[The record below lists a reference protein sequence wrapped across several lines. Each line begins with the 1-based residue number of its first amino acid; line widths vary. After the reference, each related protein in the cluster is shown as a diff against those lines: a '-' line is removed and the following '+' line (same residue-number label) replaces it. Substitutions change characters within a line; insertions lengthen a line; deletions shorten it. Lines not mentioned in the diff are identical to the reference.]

1 MRDLPPRMEVCPY
14 CKKPFKRLKSHL
26 PYCKMREP
34 TISADQKVY
43 PSKPA
48 TLPRAKKMKGPTKD
62 LIQTKGRELETESEE
77 RNTKLTRDKSEQLLL
92 SSLSAVGPEKAN
104 TAKDQSHLSLTVPKH
119 TEPKTASQGETK
131 ARLDAS
137 DNTSAERE
145 LAQDRLESERS
156 RCDPSEME
164 AALLVGPVELSL
176 SNQDR
181 KYSSALPDEV
191 RATSVNLKSGTIDP
205 QGQGLPVK
213 LIDVSMADNHCSPR
227 NLSKGVQRLRVSMWS
242 KERHSRERGCLPGAS
257 ADAGDTET
265 LEKKSAS
272 PTVGLHV
279 SPLGE
284 IQVKENQGKGL
295 GLGVEACGSK
305 GNAEGSGSATE
316 VQEQASVSHG
326 SEHFNTGASASEG
339 KLEDAGP
346 FPILFTPQE
355 VAYSEFLSAS
365 KSDNQSLVSLAIKSL
380 QEEKAQ
386 FCNHQQVPGVKLLA
400 EIEARILE
408 PRSGCGPPALY
419 TGFPQ
424 SLHAA
429 QHPFSKS
436 SLISYFGT
444 AERKRPPSSVGLEW
458 FPELYP
464 GYLGLGVLPGKPQ
477 YWNSVAQKPQL
488 SSPQGESVSQG
499 WIRCNT
505 TVKKSGI
512 GGITMLFTGYF
523 ILCCSWSFQH
533 LTLAGA
539 SLSEPQRPAGRAEQE
554 LRKVTLSL
562 LQADQSRHILHGSHS
577 MPRLKVRMQLAEHL

>member
-48 TLPRAKKMKGPTKD
+48 TLPRAKKLKGPTKD

-77 RNTKLTRDKSEQLLL
+77 RNTILTRDKSEQLLL
-92 SSLSAVGPEKAN
+92 SSLLAVGPEKAN
-104 TAKDQSHLSLTVPKH
+104 TAKDQSQLSFTVPKH

-145 LAQDRLESERS
+145 LAQDWLKSERS

-164 AALLVGPVELSL
+164 ADLLVGPVELSL

-181 KYSSALPDEV
+181 KNSSALPNEV
-191 RATSVNLKSGTIDP
+191 QATSVNLKSDTIDP
-205 QGQGLPVK
+205 QRQGLPVK
-213 LIDVSMADNHCSPR
+213 LIDVSMADCSPR

-242 KERHSRERGCLPGAS
+242 KERDSRGKACLPGAS
-257 ADAGDTET
+257 GDTET

-295 GLGVEACGSK
+295 GLGAEACGSK

-365 KSDNQSLVSLAIKSL
+365 KSDNQSLVSLVIKSL

-444 AERKRPPSSVGLEW
+444 AERKRLPSSMGLEW

-499 WIRCNT
+499 WIRCST

-533 LTLAGA
+533 LKL
-539 SLSEPQRPAGRAEQE
+539 QRW
-554 LRKVTLSL
+554 RK
-562 LQADQSRHILHGSHS
+562 
-577 MPRLKVRMQLAEHL
+577 

>member
-355 VAYSEFLSAS
+355 VAYS
-365 KSDNQSLVSLAIKSL
+365 
-380 QEEKAQ
+380 
-386 FCNHQQVPGVKLLA
+386 
-400 EIEARILE
+400 
-408 PRSGCGPPALY
+408 
-419 TGFPQ
+419 
-424 SLHAA
+424 
-429 QHPFSKS
+429 
-436 SLISYFGT
+436 
-444 AERKRPPSSVGLEW
+444 
-458 FPELYP
+458 
-464 GYLGLGVLPGKPQ
+464 
-477 YWNSVAQKPQL
+477 
-488 SSPQGESVSQG
+488 

>member
-1 MRDLPPRMEVCPY
+1 MCDLPPRMEVCPY

-26 PYCKMREP
+26 PYCKMRAP

-77 RNTKLTRDKSEQLLL
+77 RNTKLTRNKSEQLLL
-92 SSLSAVGPEKAN
+92 SSLLAVGPEKAN
-104 TAKDQSHLSLTVPKH
+104 TAKDQSQLSLTVPKH

-131 ARLDAS
+131 AQLDAS
-137 DNTSAERE
+137 DNTSSERE
-145 LAQDRLESERS
+145 LAPNWLKSERS

-164 AALLVGPVELSL
+164 AALLVGPMELSL

-181 KYSSALPDEV
+181 KNSSALPDEV
-191 RATSVNLKSGTIDP
+191 QATSVNLKSDTIDP
-205 QGQGLPVK
+205 QRQGLPVK

-227 NLSKGVQRLRVSMWS
+227 NLSKGVQRLKVSMWS
-242 KERHSRERGCLPGAS
+242 KERDSRGRDCLPGAS
-257 ADAGDTET
+257 ADDGDTET

-272 PTVGLHV
+272 PTVGLHI

-295 GLGVEACGSK
+295 GLGAKACGSK
-305 GNAEGSGSATE
+305 ENAEGSGSATE

-326 SEHFNTGASASEG
+326 SEHFNTGASEG

-380 QEEKAQ
+380 QEEKEQ

-429 QHPFSKS
+429 QHPVSKS

-444 AERKRPPSSVGLEW
+444 AERKRLPSSMGLEW

-533 LTLAGA
+533 LSKPFCSFSKMT
-539 SLSEPQRPAGRAEQE
+539 S
-554 LRKVTLSL
+554 
-562 LQADQSRHILHGSHS
+562 HIPL
-577 MPRLKVRMQLAEHL
+577 